1 MKATVYSR
9 TDCPYCV
16 KVKTVLTMVKAQVTE
31 YTYETD
37 FTKEQFHSEF
47 GEDATFPQ
55 VVINEEHV
63 GGCTET
69 VKALR
74 DRGLV

>member
-1 MKATVYSR
+1 
-9 TDCPYCV
+9 
-16 KVKTVLTMVKAQVTE
+16 MVEAQVTE
-31 YTYETD
+31 YTYEKH